1 MESRASLKTQPLC
14 TQAEAQGSPRGCWA
28 GVGGPCPR
36 VFPTFCY
43 TGNPPPV
50 EKLGNVA
57 EQSRLAFGGNPRQH
71 FGVCTLTFPETLR
84 KRGLSRTGHAAPPPS
99 LSAWGPCPQTPPPA
113 RERPQS
119 NGCRQSQRTG
129 PVPVSFWPRVVDLI
143 HRRLSK
149 PRRFELQARVPSQAC
164 GKALSRNS
172 GFASLAGSRQ
182 FNPGA

>member
-14 TQAEAQGSPRGCWA
+14 TQDEAQGSPRGCWA

-71 FGVCTLTFPETLR
+71 FGVCTPTFPETLR

-129 PVPVSFWPRVVDLI
+129 PAGAWAEAPGRAAP
-143 HRRLSK
+143 
-149 PRRFELQARVPSQAC
+149 ARWA
-164 GKALSRNS
+164 S
-172 GFASLAGSRQ
+172 GPES
-182 FNPGA
+182 